1 MSNGAIWIWI
11 LLQLGVL
18 GYVWYRNRG
27 ARRMTQP
34 VERKCKPRTESR
46 EMKELEC
53 MRKRTL
59 NTPLSEKARPG
70 RMNEIVGQEDAL
82 LFRN

>member
-34 VERKCKPRTESR
+34 VERKCKPRTESIY
-46 EMKELEC
+46 L
-53 MRKRTL
+53 
-59 NTPLSEKARPG
+59 
-70 RMNEIVGQEDAL
+70 
-82 LFRN
+82 